1 MGLTGKKRSRD
12 SLHNEKP
19 WAAGSRRK
27 AADMAPGNTHKNSRA
42 GSSGGGGVAIGSAR
56 NAAERKK
63 AHMTLASQIGK
74 PAAPATLSCSDAQ
87 KAQGPAAAPVLAQKK
102 KKKSK
107 NKFTPDP
114 EPEAALDGAHHRSA
128 KSLDQNGTTSGPAIS
143 NSNAAQQRERPVQKK
158 RRSKN
163 KFKPDPEPEAAL
175 NGAHQSSAMSTD
187 QTPLP
192 ESVVFSHT
200 EKGVSSSPAHAQGGA
215 TDLRNK
221 RSKNKFRH
229 GSEAAASRHT
239 QNQRE
244 VKSGISGQSRPGQ
257 AMASSTREAPATQPT
272 KSALASSSHSTAEA
286 GFEDARPPGKQQHGQ
301 TVHAGK
307 QRKHQDAQGTKAQLQ
322 AQHASAPVVR
332 EAGPGKESSHQQ
344 LNGSGAKAVA
354 AAKVAVKTVTAP
366 PSAGLTCFPP
376 CRWLASWLQNTCSA

>member
-12 SLHNEKP
+12 SLPNEKP
-19 WAAGSRRK
+19 WAVGFRRK
-27 AADMAPGNTHKNSRA
+27 AADMAPGDTHKYSKA
-42 GSSGGGGVAIGSAR
+42 GSSGGDRVAIGSAR

-74 PAAPATLSCSDAQ
+74 PAAPTTLSCSDAQ

-102 KKKSK
+102 KKSK

-114 EPEAALDGAHHRSA
+114 EPEAALDGAHHRTA

-143 NSNAAQQRERPVQKK
+143 KSNAAQQRERPVQKK

-175 NGAHQSSAMSTD
+175 NDAHQSSAMSTD

-192 ESVVFSHT
+192 ESIVLSHT
-200 EKGVSSSPAHAQGGA
+200 EKRVSSSPAHAQGGA
-215 TDLRNK
+215 TGLGNK
-221 RSKNKFRH
+221 KSENKFKH

-239 QNQRE
+239 QNQFE

-257 AMASSTREAPATQPT
+257 AMASSTREAPATQL
-272 KSALASSSHSTAEA
+272 KLAALASSSHSTAKA
-286 GFEDARPPGKQQHGQ
+286 GLEDARPPGKQQHGQ

-307 QRKHQDAQGTKAQLQ
+307 QRKHQDAEGTKAQLQ
-322 AQHASAPVVR
+322 AQHASAQALR

-344 LNGSGAKAVA
+344 LNGSGAKAVGA
-354 AAKVAVKTVTAP
+354 VKVAVKTVTAP
-366 PSAGLTCFPP
+366 PSAGLT
-376 CRWLASWLQNTCSA
+376 